1 MFSLK
6 RVLAGSLL
14 LCSTASWAD
23 SFSLP
28 IWKEEA
34 EALGYVLPKPF
45 GFDVSYMSLE
55 QGIAVDSIGFEG
67 LVAKVPEMTIPTL
80 PFLPDIVI
88 PGFDVPIPRDI
99 IDIQAAQGRQKSE
112 VLSVRGDVWLFPFL
126 NVYGLV
132 GKLEGYSE
140 TSVTVGV
147 KGFDKRSEPI
157 AFRLDLDG
165 DLYGGGIVL
174 AGGYGNW
181 FGLVDA
187 SYTKTNLTVIDGAI
201 DAYVVSPRV
210 GYDFH
215 SKGVPMRLWAGAMY
229 QDVEQS
235 LSGNLSSLDLPS
247 GLSGLLG
254 AVNQDDEGRF
264 HVEQRLTTPW
274 NPIIGMQYQISPH
287 LYLLG
292 EAGLGDRTSVFFSI
306 DMRY

>member
-6 RVLAGSLL
+6 RVLACSWL

-45 GFDVSYMSLE
+45 GLNVSYMSLE

-67 LVAKVPEMTIPTL
+67 LVYKSEPSFLLPNGINIP
-80 PFLPDIVI
+80 IA
-88 PGFDVPIPRDI
+88 RDM
-99 IDIQAAQGRQKSE
+99 IDISAVPGHQKSE
-112 VLSVRGDVWLFPFL
+112 VLSLRGDVWIFPFL
-126 NVYGLV
+126 NIYGLV
-132 GKLEGYSE
+132 GKLTGHSE
-140 TSVTVGV
+140 TDVTINGV
-147 KGFDKRSEPI
+147 RLSDKLYIKNPSPEPI
-157 AFRLDLDG
+157 NFRLDLDG

-215 SKGVPMRLWAGAMY
+215 SKGVPVRLWAGAMY

-235 LSGNLSSLDLPS
+235 LSGHLSSLDLPS

-287 LYLLG
+287 LYLIG
-292 EAGLGDRTSVFFSI
+292 EAGLGDRTSVFFSV

>member
-45 GFDVSYMSLE
+45 GFNVSYMSLE

-67 LVAKVPEMTIPTL
+67 LAIKGKPSFFNKDGITPIH
-80 PFLPDIVI
+80 PDIVAS
-88 PGFDVPIPRDI
+88 P
-99 IDIQAAQGRQKSE
+99 GRQSSE
-112 VLSVRGDVWLFPFL
+112 VLSLRADVWVFPFL
-126 NVYGLV
+126 NLYGLI
-132 GKLEGYSE
+132 GKMKGQSETMVTVKGVTLETDKKDIHIPLQGVKPFSFKLDLEGE
-140 TSVTVGV
+140 L
-147 KGFDKRSEPI
+147 F
-157 AFRLDLDG
+157 
-165 DLYGGGIVL
+165 GGGLVL
-174 AGGYGNW
+174 AGGYKNW
-181 FGLVDA
+181 FALLDA
-187 SYTKTNLTVIDGAI
+187 SYTQTDLSVIDGAI

-235 LSGNLSSLDLPS
+235 LSGSISSLGLPS
-247 GLSGLLG
+247 FL
-254 AVNQDDEGRF
+254 DDFTEDGKF
-264 HVEQRLTTPW
+264 NVEQRLTTPW